1 MRFLHKTI
9 LAFKWSNKVLNEN
22 LKITASDLPLDIM
35 SYKEFYVTRLS
46 VVFICENNHYG
57 MGTSQERSSASQ
69 SFFTKGDYIP
79 GIRVSLVGTPLESG
93 PPPNFNNTTTK
104 IVPKM
109 NNSRFRLMAWTS
121 YQLEKLPSSL

>member
-1 MRFLHKTI
+1 MRFLHQTI

-79 GIRVSLVGTPLESG
+79 GIRVSLVMISCFKMI
-93 PPPNFNNTTTK
+93 NSITTK

>member
-9 LAFKWSNKVLNEN
+9 LAFKWSNKVLKEN

-69 SFFTKGDYIP
+69 SFNDSQLTNGLATNDANGSDCHLTTLP
-79 GIRVSLVGTPLESG
+79 PLEM
-93 PPPNFNNTTTK
+93 PNFDFDKRNK
-104 IVPKM
+104 
-109 NNSRFRLMAWTS
+109 A
-121 YQLEKLPSSL
+121 

>member
-9 LAFKWSNKVLNEN
+9 LAFKWSNKVLSEN

-79 GIRVSLVGTPLESG
+79 GIRVSLDMISCFEITNP
-93 PPPNFNNTTTK
+93 TTK
-104 IVPKM
+104 IVPKI

>member
-79 GIRVSLVGTPLESG
+79 GIRVSLVMISC
-93 PPPNFNNTTTK
+93 FK
-104 IVPKM
+104 I
-109 NNSRFRLMAWTS
+109 NHQDCTEN
-121 YQLEKLPSSL
+121 E

>member
-9 LAFKWSNKVLNEN
+9 LAFKWSNKVLSEN

-35 SYKEFYVTRLS
+35 SYKEFYVTLIS

-79 GIRVSLVGTPLESG
+79 GIRVSLVMISCFKIPRYI
-93 PPPNFNNTTTK
+93 TTK

>member
-79 GIRVSLVGTPLESG
+79 GIRVSLVMISCFKIPR
-93 PPPNFNNTTTK
+93 FNSITTK

>member
-35 SYKEFYVTRLS
+35 SYKECYVTRLS

-79 GIRVSLVGTPLESG
+79 GIRVSLVMISCFKID
-93 PPPNFNNTTTK
+93 NITTK

-121 YQLEKLPSSL
+121 YQLEKLPSLL